1 MKKNRMLC
9 PPRLRGGFCAG
20 VWQALYRY
28 AKPAYRAGRHG
39 LALADTLR
47 ALILSPLGRGR
58 LCLGL
63 LRDFLMRK
71 PL

>member
-1 MKKNRMLC
+1 
-9 PPRLRGGFCAG
+9 
-20 VWQALYRY
+20 
-28 AKPAYRAGRHG
+28 

-47 ALILSPLGRGR
+47 ALTLSPLGRGR

-63 LRDFLMRK
+63 LRDILLGK